1 MLAFSRAL
9 TSKRQEGFH
18 ASGGLKCKIPV
29 SELRDLL
36 ITAKSASG
44 MGALVCAAALP
55 LSSPLLWENETLQ
68 LTGERESSP
77 F

>member
-1 MLAFSRAL
+1 MLAFSSAL

-18 ASGGLKCKIPV
+18 ASGVLKCRIPV

-36 ITAKSASG
+36 ITAKSANR
-44 MGALVCAAALP
+44 MGALVRATSLP
-55 LSSPLLWENETLQ
+55 PSPPLLWENETLQ
-68 LTGERESSP
+68 LAGERESSP